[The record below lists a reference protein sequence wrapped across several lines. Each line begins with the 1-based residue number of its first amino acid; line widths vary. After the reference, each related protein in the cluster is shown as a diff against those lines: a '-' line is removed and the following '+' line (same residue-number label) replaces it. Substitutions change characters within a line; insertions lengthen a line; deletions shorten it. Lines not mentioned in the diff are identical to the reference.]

1 MGFPL
6 REMAVS
12 RTGPAALEVIV
23 TQVFVCKKN
32 SVPARAFYF
41 LRHGETAYNQ
51 EGRFQGRIDV
61 PLNERGLAQ
70 ANGARAALA
79 NAGISRVVSSP
90 ALRVRQT
97 VGQLPFA
104 GQLDVHIDNDLMEFY
119 VGSFEGRSYAE
130 IRQELSLADDA
141 SLYSVLPS
149 NADTWDDFVLRVVK
163 SVARW
168 LRQYPDDT
176 LLFASHGLVFRALSL
191 SLTGEEM
198 ISGNAQ
204 VHRFQPVDDS
214 WEVAIAQPIAAISR

>member
-1 MGFPL
+1 MNFP
-6 REMAVS
+6 AYS
-12 RTGPAALEVIV
+12 
-23 TQVFVCKKN
+23 
-32 SVPARAFYF
+32 FYF

-79 NAGISRVVSSP
+79 NVGISRVVASP

-97 VGQLPFA
+97 VEQVSFTTWPEI
-104 GQLDVHIDNDLMEFY
+104 HIDDDLMEFY

-130 IRQELSLADDA
+130 IRQELSLADYA

-149 NADTWDDFVLRVVK
+149 DADRWDDFVMRVVK

-191 SLTGEEM
+191 SLTGEGM

-204 VHRFQPVDDS
+204 VHRFQPADDS
-214 WEVAIAQPIAAISR
+214 WEVAIAQPHAAISR